1 MIELDEYFNNNPIQ
15 HRECQS
21 YETERFLSYFK
32 LQGGIKYKLIIK
44 KGRRGYLNYDS
55 RIFRRFF
62 ISQYYKMK
70 T

>member
-1 MIELDEYFNNNPIQ
+1 MIELDEYLNNSPIQ

-44 KGRRGYLNYDS
+44 KRRGD
-55 RIFRRFF
+55 I
-62 ISQYYKMK
+62 
-70 T
+70 